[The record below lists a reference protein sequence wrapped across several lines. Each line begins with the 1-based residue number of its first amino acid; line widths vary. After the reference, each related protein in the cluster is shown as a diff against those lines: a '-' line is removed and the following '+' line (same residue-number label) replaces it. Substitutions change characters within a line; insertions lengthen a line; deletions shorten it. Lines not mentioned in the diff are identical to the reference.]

1 MSLKHRLAVVALLCG
16 AVCLLPTAQLGFNL
30 LEALRTVKAQR
41 AALPANQAWQR
52 VIADLS
58 EHRLAS
64 ATASSHPEQA
74 AARDAAAAKIEKD
87 FEAVLA
93 ELDNVRHSDA
103 LTEEATKVREQFKA
117 LHAKGVSQMLQVQTP
132 QYRVVFDAIF
142 DAVAQLNAR
151 SGLLMQQ
158 DGATYFNVVAGLQ
171 VAPQLTDTLAELGA
185 IGAAA
190 AVDDVAAVGNAAG
203 RYRADLRQLNAALRQ
218 AAVADEAHAA
228 DYAET
233 LQRVAQQ
240 RQVVLEALDASAKDV
255 NYPLDQLVA
264 TLKKGAVLQSELSA
278 RVMDTLAQ
286 RLDDSESAVA
296 HRFLLTTVVVI
307 GGLIAMGLVLWRT
320 LLGVWRPIRE
330 AETLTERIAQGDLT
344 AESSWHTNDDLGRM
358 LDAIRSM
365 RDRLRG
371 LVTQMQVAS
380 GEIHGAAD
388 EIASGNQDLSV
399 RSEHAAA
406 RVQEASSNVQ
416 RLSETLDGTAQASV
430 RTRGLADEASASA
443 AAGGRMVQGFVETM
457 SSIGASSK
465 RMSEIVSVIDTIA
478 FQTNIL
484 ALNAAV
490 EAARAGEQGRGF
502 AVVAAEVRNLAKRSA
517 GAAGEV
523 KVLIG
528 ESVTRVE
535 RGQAEVQAAGT
546 AIAGIERGIGR
557 VSAEIERIAHEVAEE
572 AISLQQLRGTFTDV
586 ERMVQQNAALV
597 EEAAASAASLNDQAE
612 RMNEL
617 ASAFRLG

>member
-30 LEALRTVKAQR
+30 LGALRTVQAQR

-52 VIADLS
+52 VIAELS

-74 AARDAAAAKIEKD
+74 TARDAAAVRINQAFD
-87 FEAVLA
+87 AVLA
-93 ELDNVRHSDA
+93 ELAAVPRAAPLIEDA
-103 LTEEATKVREQFKA
+103 TRLRDQFKA
-117 LHAKGVSQMLQVQTP
+117 LHGQGVNQMLQVQSP
-132 QYRVVFDAIF
+132 RYRALLDGLFDAI
-142 DAVAQLNAR
+142 AQLNAR
-151 SGLLMQQ
+151 SGLLMQA

-185 IGAAA
+185 IAAAA
-190 AVDDVAAVGNAAG
+190 AVDDVAAVGSAAG
-203 RYRADLRQLNAALRQ
+203 RYRADLRQLAAALRQ
-218 AAVADEAHAA
+218 AEDADPAHAA
-228 DYAET
+228 DHAET
-233 LQRVAQQ
+233 LRRVAQQ
-240 RQVVLEALDASAKDV
+240 RQVVLEALEASAKDV

-278 RVMDTLAQ
+278 RVMATLAQ

-296 HRFLLTTVVVI
+296 RRFLLTAAVVI
-307 GGLIAMGLVLWRT
+307 GGLIAMGLLLWRT

-330 AETLTERIAQGDLT
+330 AERLTERIAQGDLS
-344 AESSWHTNDDLGRM
+344 ADSDWHTRDDLGRM

-406 RVQEASSNVQ
+406 RVQEASSSVQ
-416 RLSETLDGTAQASV
+416 RLSETLDGTAQAS
-430 RTRGLADEASASA
+430 RRARSLADEASASA
-443 AAGGRMVQGFVETM
+443 AAGGRMVQGFVDTM
-457 SSIGASSK
+457 SAIGASSK
-465 RMSEIVSVIDTIA
+465 RMSEIVAVIDAIA

-502 AVVAAEVRNLAKRSA
+502 AVVAAEVRHLAKRSA
-517 GAAGEV
+517 AAAGEV

-546 AIAGIERGIGR
+546 AIAAIERGIGA
-557 VSAEIERIAHEVAEE
+557 VGGEIERIAHEVAEE
-572 AISLQQLRGTFTDV
+572 AGGLQQLRGTFTDV

-617 ASAFRLG
+617 ASAFRLA

>member
-30 LEALRTVKAQR
+30 LTALRTVQAQR

-74 AARDAAAAKIEKD
+74 TARDAAATRIIQGFD
-87 FEAVLA
+87 AVLA
-93 ELDNVRHSDA
+93 ELAAVPHAGPLIEDA
-103 LTEEATKVREQFKA
+103 TRLRDQFKT
-117 LHAKGVSQMLQVQTP
+117 LHGQGVNQMLQIQSP
-132 QYRVVFDAIF
+132 RYRALLDGLFDAI
-142 DAVAQLNAR
+142 AQLNAQ
-151 SGLLMQQ
+151 SGLLMQA

-171 VAPQLTDTLAELGA
+171 TAPQLTDTLAEFGA
-185 IGAAA
+185 IAAAA

-218 AAVADEAHAA
+218 AQVADPDRAA

-233 LQRVAQQ
+233 LRRVAQQ

-296 HRFLLTTVVVI
+296 RRFLLTTAVVL
-307 GGLIAMGLVLWRT
+307 GGLVSMGLLLWRT
-320 LLGVWRPIRE
+320 LLGVWRPIHE
-330 AETLTERIAQGDLT
+330 AEQLTERIAQGDLT
-344 AESSWHTNDDLGRM
+344 AESDWHTRDDLGRM

-388 EIASGNQDLSV
+388 EIASGNQDLSM

-406 RVQEASSNVQ
+406 RVQEASSSVQ
-416 RLSETLDGTAQASV
+416 RLSETLDGTAQAS
-430 RTRGLADEASASA
+430 RRARSLADEASASA
-443 AAGGRMVQGFVETM
+443 AAGGRMVQGFVDTM
-457 SSIGASSK
+457 SAIGASSQ
-465 RMSEIVSVIDTIA
+465 RMSEIVAVIDAIA

-502 AVVAAEVRNLAKRSA
+502 AVVAAEVRHLAKRSA
-517 GAAGEV
+517 AAAGEV

-535 RGQAEVQAAGT
+535 RGQVEVRAAGT
-546 AIAGIERGIGR
+546 AIAAIERGIGA
-557 VSAEIERIAHEVAEE
+557 VGGEIERIAHEVAEE
-572 AISLQQLRGTFTDV
+572 ADGLQQLRGTFTDV
-586 ERMVQQNAALV
+586 ERLVQQNAALV

-617 ASAFRLG
+617 ASAFRLA

>member
-1 MSLKHRLAVVALLCG
+1 MSLKHRLALVALLCG
-16 AVCLLPTAQLGFNL
+16 AVCLLPTAQLGLNL
-30 LEALRTVKAQR
+30 LDSLRTVQAQR
-41 AALPANQAWQR
+41 AALPAHQAWQR
-52 VIADLS
+52 VIADLAD
-58 EHRLAS
+58 HRLAS

-74 AARDAAAAKIEKD
+74 TVRDAAAAKINQD
-87 FEAVLA
+87 FEAVLTGLAAVRQA
-93 ELDNVRHSDA
+93 EPLIK
-103 LTEEATKVREQFKA
+103 EARQLRAQFKA
-117 LHAKGVSQMLQVQTP
+117 LHAKGVNQMLQAQSP
-132 QYRVVFDAIF
+132 QYRALLDAIF
-142 DAVAQLNAR
+142 DATAQLNAR
-151 SGLLMQQ
+151 SGLLLQSE
-158 DGATYFNVVAGLQ
+158 GATYFNVVAGLQ
-171 VAPQLTDTLAELGA
+171 VAPQLTDTLSELGA

-190 AVDDVAAVGNAAG
+190 AIDDVAAVGNASG
-203 RYRADLRQLNAALRQ
+203 RYRADLRQLSAALRQ
-218 AAVADEAHAA
+218 AANADEAHAA
-228 DYAET
+228 DYGDM
-233 LQRVAQQ
+233 LQRVARQ

-264 TLKKGAVLQSELSA
+264 TLKQGAGLQSELSA
-278 RVMDTLAQ
+278 RVMDTLGS
-286 RLDDSESAVA
+286 RLDDSESAVR
-296 HRFLLTTVVVI
+296 HRLLLTTIVVI
-307 GGLIAMGLVLWRT
+307 GGLLAMGVLLWRT
-320 LLGVWRPIRE
+320 LVGVWRPIHE
-330 AETLTERIAQGDLT
+330 AEQLTERIAQGDLT
-344 AESSWHTNDDLGRM
+344 AESDWHTRDDLGRM

-388 EIASGNQDLSV
+388 EIAAGNQDLSV
-399 RSEHAAA
+399 RSENAAA

-430 RTRGLADEASASA
+430 RTRALADEASASA
-443 AAGGRMVQGFVETM
+443 AAGGRLVQGFVDTM
-457 SSIGASSK
+457 TSIGASSQ
-465 RMSEIVSVIDTIA
+465 RMSDIVAVIDAIA

-502 AVVAAEVRNLAKRSA
+502 AVVAAEVRHLAKRSA
-517 GAAGEV
+517 DAAGEV

-535 RGQAEVQAAGT
+535 RGQAEVQSAGA
-546 AIAGIERGIGR
+546 AIAGIERGIGA
-557 VSAEIERIAHEVAEE
+557 VGAEIDRIAHEIAEE
-572 AISLQQLRGTFTDV
+572 ATSLQQLRATFGDV
-586 ERMVQQNAALV
+586 EQLVQQNAALV

>member
-1 MSLKHRLAVVALLCG
+1 MSLKHRLALVALLCG
-16 AVCLLPTAQLGFNL
+16 AVCLLPSAQLGFNL
-30 LEALRTVKAQR
+30 LSALRNVQAQR

-58 EHRLAS
+58 DHRMAS

-74 AARDAAAAKIEKD
+74 AARDAAAAKLDKD
-87 FEAVLA
+87 FDAVLI
-93 ELDNVRHSDA
+93 ELARVRHSEPLVDDA
-103 LTEEATKVREQFKA
+103 KQIHEEFKA
-117 LHAKGVSQMLQVQTP
+117 LHGKGVNQMLQVQSP
-132 QYRVVFDAIF
+132 QYRALLDHLF
-142 DAVAQLNAR
+142 DAVSQLNAH
-151 SGLLMQQ
+151 SGLVMQRE
-158 DGATYFNVVAGLQ
+158 GATYFNIVAGLQ
-171 VAPQLTDTLAELGA
+171 VAPRLTDTLAELGA
-185 IGAAA
+185 IASAA
-190 AVDDVAAVGNAAG
+190 AVDDVAAVGNASG
-203 RYRADLRQLNAALRQ
+203 RYRADLRQLTAALR
-218 AAVADEAHAA
+218 HAA
-228 DYAET
+228 AADAERASDYTEA

-264 TLKKGAVLQSELSA
+264 TLKKGTVLQSELSA
-278 RVMDTLAQ
+278 RMMDTLAQ
-286 RLDDSESAVA
+286 RLDESETSMS
-296 HRFLLTTVVVI
+296 HRLLLTSIVVI
-307 GGLIAMGLVLWRT
+307 GGLAALGLLLWRT
-320 LLGVWRPIRE
+320 LLGVWRPIHE
-330 AETLTERIAQGDLT
+330 AEQLTERIAQGDLT
-344 AESSWHTNDDLGRM
+344 ADSSWHTRDYLGRM

-388 EIASGNQDLSV
+388 EIASGNQDLSI
-399 RSEHAAA
+399 RSEQAAA

-416 RLSETLDGTAQASV
+416 GLSETLDATAQASE
-430 RTRGLADEASASA
+430 RARSLADEASASA
-443 AAGGRMVQGFVETM
+443 AAGGRLVQGFVDTM

-465 RMSEIVSVIDTIA
+465 RMSEIVSVIDAIA

-517 GAAGEV
+517 DAAGEV

-528 ESVTRVE
+528 ESVARVE
-535 RGQAEVQAAGT
+535 RGQSEVQTAGD
-546 AIAGIERGIGR
+546 AIAGIERGIGA
-557 VSAEIERIAHEVAEE
+557 VSAEIGRIAHEIADE
-572 AISLQQLRGTFTDV
+572 ATSLQQLRGTFTDV

-617 ASAFRLG
+617 ASAFRLS